1 MQSHAAGERVKM
13 NEHKNETRWI
23 HCPICGRKTRARVYQ
38 DTVLVKFPLFC
49 STCKKETRI
58 NVVQMKMVVS
68 DEPDV

>member
-1 MQSHAAGERVKM
+1 MQSHAVGERVEMNKQM
-13 NEHKNETRWI
+13 NEIRWI
-23 HCPICGRKTRARVYQ
+23 HCPICGRKTRTRVYQ

-68 DEPDV
+68 DEPDA